1 MQFNTL
7 TDYMQ
12 KVELILVLVT
22 LVGLN
27 SVDLLLLLVRMI
39 QLVWVIILE
48 EEFSLMDI
56 LALL

>member
-48 EEFSLMDI
+48 KEFSLMGI